1 MSGLHVRR
9 HEVRTNLHAV
19 FRDETRVSGWQPI
32 ELVQSVLD
40 RMLRR
45 ESGRMRKRKCLC
57 CSAVFMSEG
66 PHNRLCKRHRA
77 TIGGLGR
84 QMAG

>member
-9 HEVRTNLHAV
+9 HEVHQNLHAV
-19 FRDETRVSGWQPI
+19 FRDETRVSGWQLI
-32 ELVQSVLD
+32 DLTQGILD

-57 CSAVFMSEG
+57 CGNTFISEG
-66 PHNRLCKRHRA
+66 PHHRLCKYHRA

-84 QMAG
+84 EMVG